1 MDEAYKETEKIL
13 KNIERRINREYHQA
27 EIELQEKI
35 DDYFRRFKY
44 KDETWQKWVREGSKT
59 QRQYNDWRIG
69 QMAIGRR
76 WEEQKETIAR
86 DMAHANEVA
95 RKIVSQKMPDV
106 YALNHNYGTYEVE
119 HGSQIDTGYTM
130 YDHDTVEGLFLN
142 RKIYHD
148 PGRTTLNKIAQGL
161 EQRWNRQNVQSAMMQ
176 GILQGESI
184 PKMAS
189 RLAETVGEKNR
200 KAAIRNART
209 ITTGVQNKGR
219 IDSYDRANKMGIP
232 TSKQWVATLD
242 GRTRHTHREID
253 GEVVPE
259 GELFSNGCEYPG
271 DPGGAPEEI
280 YNCRCSVIAA
290 IKGFERDLSDL
301 SNRRSE
307 KLGDMTYDEWKNAKA
322 KSQDITHGD
331 KVSKAM
337 KDAYKSGYKG
347 LELSSPVSHTIS
359 SRSAAMGKPSAII
372 GGAQLSKRQD
382 RLLSA
387 LRSDGDSL
395 VTRKKDVNMRDLS
408 ALSAHEGVEFAL
420 LSKGQTRMVIR
431 GSELKVS
438 SVNSTTARQ
447 FASDGWKISG
457 HTHVFGGIVPSDG
470 DESMVR
476 AFNQS
481 RSMVCDITGQWG
493 MVYGK

>member
-13 KNIERRINREYHQA
+13 ENIERRINREYHQA
-27 EIELQEKI
+27 EVELQEKI

-130 YDHDTVEGLFLN
+130 YDHDTVEGLFLD

-242 GRTRHTHREID
+242 GRTRHTHRVID

-259 GELFSNGCEYPG
+259 GELFSNGCEFPG

-322 KSQDITHGD
+322 ESQDITHGE

-337 KDAYKSGYKG
+337 KDAYKGDYRGINQSSSNPQERKPDFYVGSNKAVLESKYSNWIGDSKREKYLSIGQNDIYKNAVENIYKKGAFIGDGGTADAIRFERATG
-347 LELSSPVSHTIS
+347 LSVGKPGTNHTQKGGDMVKYINRKVIVQDLTDAERKAITDIREDILSSLE
-359 SRSAAMGKPSAII
+359 GK
-372 GGAQLSKRQD
+372 
-382 RLLSA
+382 
-387 LRSDGDSL
+387 
-395 VTRKKDVNMRDLS
+395 
-408 ALSAHEGVEFAL
+408 
-420 LSKGQTRMVIR
+420 
-431 GSELKVS
+431 
-438 SVNSTTARQ
+438 
-447 FASDGWKISG
+447 
-457 HTHVFGGIVPSDG
+457 
-470 DESMVR
+470 
-476 AFNQS
+476 
-481 RSMVCDITGQWG
+481 
-493 MVYGK
+493 